1 MTIYRHVHKY
11 IEHGTS
17 LNRNL
22 VASSRPRSGRP
33 VENNDQVQE
42 ALEENP
48 KDMVC
53 QRNGLGLSKVTF
65 NYIHRIDFKWHP
77 YKMHVRHELEPSDP
91 ARRITSCRWLL
102 EICTFFFISAD
113 SPDFLF
119 SKMGL
124 FFVVARAFLVLGK

>member
-1 MTIYRHVHKY
+1 MINYSSLGSEKMVQLTVEQCVLVMTTYSLTGSYVAVRRPFQQKFPGHRPPTYMTIYRHVHKY

-33 VENNDQVQE
+33 VENNDQAQE

-65 NYIHRIDFKWHP
+65 NYILRIDFKCHQ
-77 YKMHVRHELEPSDP
+77 
-91 ARRITSCRWLL
+91 
-102 EICTFFFISAD
+102 
-113 SPDFLF
+113 
-119 SKMGL
+119 
-124 FFVVARAFLVLGK
+124 

>member
-1 MTIYRHVHKY
+1 MVKNIDR
-11 IEHGTS
+11 
-17 LNRNL
+17 
-22 VASSRPRSGRP
+22 
-33 VENNDQVQE
+33 VQD
-42 ALEENP
+42 AFEENP
-48 KDMVC
+48 RGVVC
-53 QRNGLGLSKVTF
+53 RRNGLGLSWATYDRIV
-65 NYIHRIDFKWHP
+65 RIDLKWHP

-124 FFVVARAFLVLGK
+124 FFVAARAFLVLGQ